1 MPTNH
6 YFSKGTVSEQ
16 LLYEDLAIEAIQIY
30 GHDVYYLPRTMV
42 NKDELFGESPLSKF
56 TDAYMVEMYM
66 DTNEGYEGEKEI
78 ISRFGLEIR
87 DETTFTVSRRRW
99 LDLVSSNSNLI
110 SALRP
115 NEGDWIY
122 MPTVGRLLEISFVDK
137 DDPFYQ
143 LDNLPVYKLFT
154 RTVEYSSEDLDTGI
168 TAIDAIETERSTDAY
183 DWQILGEQTARA
195 TLYNNLFALER
206 GTDIYADGI
215 IILNATDASGA
226 NAGSSLTGES
236 ETNTISTTLNGG
248 VVTGAQSIILTSTAS
263 ILLGSGANNAATG
276 SLTIHADQNN
286 AAETVVFSWSGV
298 GNEVTLQNEIGL
310 NNAHHTGARVT
321 IEPHG
326 DAIFDAILMEDSDDY
341 YSFFVINED
350 YSLATSD
357 PLSDNTWIEEAVTGT
372 GEFSSADAVLDFT
385 EKNPFGEPS
394 ETI

>member
-6 YFSKGTVSEQ
+6 YFSKGTISEQ

-168 TAIDAIETERSTDAY
+168 EAIDAIETERSTDAY

-195 TLYNNLFALER
+195 TLYNCKIELER
-206 GTDIYADGI
+206 GTDIYADGV
-215 IILNATDASGA
+215 IILNQTDAGGA

-248 VVTGAQSIILTSTAS
+248 VVTGAQNIILTSTAS
-263 ILLGSGANNAATG
+263 ILLGSGADNAATG

>member
-56 TDAYMVEMYM
+56 TDAYMIEMYM

-168 TAIDAIETERSTDAY
+168 EAIDAIETERSTDAY

-298 GNEVTLQNEIGL
+298 GNEITLQNEIGL

>member
-6 YFSKGTVSEQ
+6 FFSKGTISEQ
-16 LLYEDLAIEAIQIY
+16 HLYEDLAIEAIQIY

-56 TDAYMVEMYM
+56 SDAYMIEMYM

-78 ISRFGLEIR
+78 ITRFGLEIR

-99 LDLVSSNSNLI
+99 LDLVSSNANLI
-110 SALRP
+110 TALRP

-168 TAIDAIETERSTDAY
+168 AAIDAIETQRSTDAL
-183 DWQILGEQTARA
+183 DWQFLGEQAGRA

-206 GTDIYADGI
+206 GTDIYADGQI
-215 IILNATDASGA
+215 ELETATAG
-226 NAGSSLTGES
+226 AGSLLTGES
-236 ETNTISTTLNGG
+236 QTNAVSTTLNGSL
-248 VVTGAQSIILTSTAS
+248 VAGAQVLTLTSTAG
-263 ILLGSGANNAATG
+263 ILLGSGADNAATG

-286 AAETVVFSWSGV
+286 AAETVVFTWSGS
-298 GNEVTLQNEIGL
+298 GNEVTLQDDSGL

-326 DAIFDAILMEDSDDY
+326 DAIFDAILMEDSDEY
-341 YSFFVINED
+341 YSYFVINED
-350 YSLATSD
+350 YSLTTSD
-357 PLSDNTWIEEAVTGT
+357 PLADNQWIEDAVTGT
-372 GEFSSADAVLDFT
+372 GEFSSADTVLDFT
-385 EKNPFGEPS
+385 ETNPFGEPS

>member
-6 YFSKGTVSEQ
+6 YFSKGTISEQ
-16 LLYEDLAIEAIQIY
+16 HLYEDLAIEAIQIY

-56 TDAYMVEMYM
+56 TDAYMIEMYM

-110 SALRP
+110 TALRP

-168 TAIDAIETERSTDAY
+168 AAIDAIETERSTDAY
-183 DWQILGEQTARA
+183 DWQILGEQAGRA
-195 TLYNNLFALER
+195 TLYNNLFSLER
-206 GTDIYADGI
+206 GTDIYADGQI
-215 IILNATDASGA
+215 ELETATAG
-226 NAGSSLTGES
+226 AGSLLTGES
-236 ETNTISTTLNGG
+236 QTNAVSTTLNGG
-248 VVTGAQSIILTSTAS
+248 LVAGGQSLTVESTTG

-286 AAETVVFSWSGV
+286 AAETVVYTWSGS
-298 GNEVTLQNEIGL
+298 GNVLTIQGDAGL

-321 IEPHG
+321 IEAHG
-326 DAIFDAILMEDSDDY
+326 DAIFDAILMEDSDEY
-341 YSFFVINED
+341 YSFFIINED
-350 YSLATSD
+350 YTIQTSD
-357 PLSDNTWIEEAVTGT
+357 PLADNTWIEEAVTGT

-385 EKNPFGEPS
+385 EKNPFGEPT

>member
-168 TAIDAIETERSTDAY
+168 EAIDAIETERSTDAY

-298 GNEVTLQNEIGL
+298 GNEITLQNEIGL